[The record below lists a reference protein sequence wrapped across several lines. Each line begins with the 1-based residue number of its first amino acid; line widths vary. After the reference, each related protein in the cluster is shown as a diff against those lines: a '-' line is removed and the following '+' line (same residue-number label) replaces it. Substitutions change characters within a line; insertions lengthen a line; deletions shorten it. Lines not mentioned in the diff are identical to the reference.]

1 MQGVR
6 KKTVPA
12 FRNPSSYAIIVKSKQ
27 EIYMTASEFEHANKP
42 GTEVRFNPFLVFVF
56 FLTAPYLLF
65 FLLLMLIT
73 GQFDVV
79 LLAEAVWERDWD
91 AYMKTWVI
99 GTFVLSV
106 LSALF
111 VSGYRTERYLVQ
123 HFSHPSKPRVP
134 NASNPS
140 AARYVIEP
148 DTDEDSEAR
157 YSGLGDA
164 MERKEQ

>member
-1 MQGVR
+1 MAQKNVGPG
-6 KKTVPA
+6 KLVP
-12 FRNPSSYAIIVKSKQ
+12 SYAIIVKNKQ
-27 EIYMTASEFEHANKP
+27 ENTMTAAELEHANKP
-42 GTEVRFNPFLVFVF
+42 GTEVRFNPILVFFF
-56 FLTAPYLLF
+56 FLTAPYFFF
-65 FLLLMLIT
+65 FLLLMLVT
-73 GQFDVV
+73 GQFDIV
-79 LLAEAVWERDWD
+79 LLAEAVWQRDWD

-123 HFSHPSKPRVP
+123 HFSHPSKPRASSAS
-134 NASNPS
+134 NASS
-140 AARYVIEP
+140 ARYVIES

-157 YSGLGDA
+157 YAGLGDA

>member
-1 MQGVR
+1 
-6 KKTVPA
+6 
-12 FRNPSSYAIIVKSKQ
+12 
-27 EIYMTASEFEHANKP
+27 MTASEFEHANKP

-65 FLLLMLIT
+65 FLLLMLVT

-106 LSALF
+106 GRLRSTLF
-111 VSGYRTERYLVQ
+111 R
-123 HFSHPSKPRVP
+123 PRRRDEP
-134 NASNPS
+134 QGTMS
-140 AARYVIEP
+140 AAVRG
-148 DTDEDSEAR
+148 
-157 YSGLGDA
+157 SGSGIG
-164 MERKEQ
+164 KQTS